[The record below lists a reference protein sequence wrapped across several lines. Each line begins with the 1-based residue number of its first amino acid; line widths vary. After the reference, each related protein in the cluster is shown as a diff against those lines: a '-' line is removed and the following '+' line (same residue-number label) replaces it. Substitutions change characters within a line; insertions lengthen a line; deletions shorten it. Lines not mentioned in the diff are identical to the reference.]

1 MTLDTAHWQRL
12 DALLKEALALA
23 PEERTRWLET
33 LGPED
38 QQHRPMLLAMLA
50 RANAETSEFMGRPVA
65 PSVLAAAT
73 DVVDADRVGD
83 VVGPYRL
90 IAHLGVGG
98 MGTVW
103 RAERVDGSVQ
113 RAVALKLPRT
123 GWTPGLAERLK
134 RECDILSTLE
144 HPGIARLYEAGVAGN
159 GRPWLAMEII
169 DGQPIDAY
177 CNGKSLAVGARLALF
192 LEVAGAIAYAHA
204 RLVVHRDLKPSNI
217 LVDATGRVHVVDFGL
232 AKLIDA
238 DAQGQPQLTQA
249 LGRTLTP
256 DYASPEQIHGGA
268 IGVGTDVY
276 SLGVVLY
283 ELLAGQRPYRL
294 KRDSAAALEE
304 AILEAD
310 VPLASSRAA
319 ERGLARALRGDL
331 DTILAKALAKD
342 VAERYST
349 IEAFATDVQ
358 RHLRGLPIT
367 ARPASFGY
375 RAGRFVKRHRAAVA
389 AVAVVSMAVL
399 AGLAGT
405 LYQARQAA
413 AERDRALRELRFA
426 EATDEFMRFLLSEQS
441 AKPLPAPELLRRA
454 EKSASQ
460 QFADDAALRAR
471 LQLLLADL
479 HGELADYRRAEAIL
493 AEARKSAEAAGDKW
507 MMTQADCVRA
517 ALLVATGRPKEGQDL
532 FARTMPAVEADPLA
546 DPNTTQVCYS
556 QRSVALR
563 NLGKGEASARDAEA
577 AIATLDAAGSG
588 NRVNRIFLR
597 TNIGDALTNA
607 GRVREAVAIYE
618 QAVVELG
625 RIGRGGTSAGLM
637 LTSNLIVM
645 LTRAG
650 QPRKAV
656 DVYGRLVLGEDPDP
670 PAYSSL
676 AINYAR
682 VLFDVGRA
690 EEAER
695 LLEQGRGEKV
705 RLGDKRGE
713 AFAML
718 TAAGAACSGTDVAR
732 CETLLEEAA
741 GRLRP
746 MLPPKHSAHATLQY
760 LAGRAWLT
768 RGDAARA
775 RPFFE
780 NAVTLFEAAPDRN
793 FNVIRALSH
802 LALAQQQM
810 GEGVAARATAAR
822 AVDQARKATSGYE
835 TSEWL
840 GSALFAQAI
849 IAASQADPATARK
862 LLAEART
869 QLIGSVGPGTPG
881 VAKVDKLLEQ
891 LPR

>member
-1 MTLDTAHWQRL
+1 
-12 DALLKEALALA
+12 
-23 PEERTRWLET
+23 
-33 LGPED
+33 
-38 QQHRPMLLAMLA
+38 
-50 RANAETSEFMGRPVA
+50 
-65 PSVLAAAT
+65 
-73 DVVDADRVGD
+73 
-83 VVGPYRL
+83 
-90 IAHLGVGG
+90 
-98 MGTVW
+98 
-103 RAERVDGSVQ
+103 
-113 RAVALKLPRT
+113 
-123 GWTPGLAERLK
+123 
-134 RECDILSTLE
+134 
-144 HPGIARLYEAGVAGN
+144 
-159 GRPWLAMEII
+159 
-169 DGQPIDAY
+169 
-177 CNGKSLAVGARLALF
+177 
-192 LEVAGAIAYAHA
+192 
-204 RLVVHRDLKPSNI
+204 
-217 LVDATGRVHVVDFGL
+217 VVDFGL

-256 DYASPEQIHGGA
+256 DYASPEQIRGGA

-310 VPLASSRAA
+310 VPAASSRAA
-319 ERGLARALRGDL
+319 DRGRARALRGDL

-342 VAERYST
+342 VVLRYPT
-349 IEAFATDVQ
+349 VEAFATDIQ

-375 RAGRFVKRHRAAVA
+375 SAGRFVKRHRALVTAT
-389 AVAVVSMAVL
+389 AVVFLAVL

-479 HGELADYRRAEAIL
+479 HGELADYKRAEAVL
-493 AEARKSAEAAGDKW
+493 ADAHKSAAAAGDKW
-507 MMTQADCVRA
+507 MVTQADCVRA
-517 ALLVATGRPKEGQDL
+517 ALLVATGRPKEGQEL
-532 FARTMPAVEADPLA
+532 FARAMPAVEADPLA

-563 NLGKGEASARDAEA
+563 NLGKGEESARDAEA
-577 AIATLDAAGSG
+577 AIASLDAAGGG

-597 TNIGDALTNA
+597 TNVGDALTNA
-607 GRVREAVAIYE
+607 GRVREAVGIYE

-650 QPRKAV
+650 QPKKAV
-656 DVYGRLVLGEDPDP
+656 DVYSRLVLGENPDP
-670 PAYSSL
+670 PGYSSL

-682 VLFDVGRA
+682 VLFDVGRT

-695 LLEQGRGEKV
+695 LLEQGRSEKA

-718 TAAGAACSGTDVAR
+718 TAAGAACSGADVAR

-746 MLPPKHSAHATLQY
+746 MLPPKHSTNATLQY

-802 LALAQQQM
+802 LGLAQQQM

-822 AVDQARKATSGYE
+822 AVDLARKAATGYE

-840 GSALFAQAI
+840 GSALLAQAG
-849 IAASQADPATARK
+849 IAASQADPASARK
-862 LLAEART
+862 LLGEART

-881 VAKVDKLLEQ
+881 VVKVDRLGES